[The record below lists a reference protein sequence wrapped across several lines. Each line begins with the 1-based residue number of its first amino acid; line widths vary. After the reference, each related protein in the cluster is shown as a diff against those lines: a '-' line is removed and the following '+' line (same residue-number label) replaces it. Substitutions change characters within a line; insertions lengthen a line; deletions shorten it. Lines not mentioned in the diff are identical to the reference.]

1 VNREEGFSRRIR
13 DSNRWGD
20 AYIRENKLDG
30 QGKNSCRGEVDTV
43 AYKNLN
49 KENDMK
55 RTGKR

>member
-1 VNREEGFSRRIR
+1 VNREERFSRRIR

-20 AYIRENKLDG
+20 ANIRENKLDG

-55 RTGKR
+55 RSGKR